1 MRFGSSLALLLASFT
16 AVGAVALAQTRPT
29 TPAFTNDD
37 LTKRHPTPTPAEPA
51 DNGQATA
58 TVPATAA
65 AAITPT
71 PHPTASDDSTPSPLS
86 QKKSWADRGAAAR
99 ELVESARQNVTAV
112 EAKLADARS
121 VARPLNIYGT
131 TNPEVPQIE
140 EELRDARAHLARAEQ
155 DLEALKEEARRAG
168 VPVDW
173 VTEP

>member
-1 MRFGSSLALLLASFT
+1 MRFGRFLALLLAFFT
-16 AVGAVALAQTRPT
+16 AIGAVALAQTRPVA
-29 TPAFTNDD
+29 PAFTNDD
-37 LTKRHPTPTPAEPA
+37 LNKRHPTPTPAEPA

-71 PHPTASDDSTPSPLS
+71 PHPTAEESTPSPLS
-86 QKKSWADRGAAAR
+86 QKKSWTDRGAAAR
-99 ELVESARQNVTAV
+99 ERIENARQNVTAV

-121 VARPLNIYGT
+121 LARPLAIYGT

-140 EELRDARAHLARAEQ
+140 EELRDARANLTRAEQ